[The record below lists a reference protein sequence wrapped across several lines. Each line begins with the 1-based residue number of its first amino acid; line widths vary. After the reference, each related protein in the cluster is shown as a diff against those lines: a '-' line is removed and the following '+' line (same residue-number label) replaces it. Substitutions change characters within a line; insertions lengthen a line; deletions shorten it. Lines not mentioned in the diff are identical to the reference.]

1 MKKLIYLIFLL
12 LPAILILSAWQQPKS
27 LKGTWQ
33 FLGGI
38 YNGKVYSGT
47 NEYKLQRKYDAV
59 HFDAFIIEPKEKPIK
74 YQGGDYTLLGDTCLE
89 TETFSTQPSNL
100 TGKTIHYHIKLNN
113 DTLTFSGKLPSGMQ
127 VEEYWKKLK

>member
-1 MKKLIYLIFLL
+1 MKKLIYLTLL
-12 LPAILILSAWQQPKS
+12 FLPAILILCAWQQPKS

-33 FLGGI
+33 FVGGI
-38 YNGKVYSGT
+38 YSGKIDSGT
-47 NEYKLQRKYDAV
+47 NEYKLQRKYDAA

-74 YQGGDYTLLGDTCLE
+74 YQSGDYTLLGDTCLE

-100 TGKTIHYHIKLNN
+100 TGKTIHYHIRLSH

-127 VEEYWKKLK
+127 VEEYWIKVN